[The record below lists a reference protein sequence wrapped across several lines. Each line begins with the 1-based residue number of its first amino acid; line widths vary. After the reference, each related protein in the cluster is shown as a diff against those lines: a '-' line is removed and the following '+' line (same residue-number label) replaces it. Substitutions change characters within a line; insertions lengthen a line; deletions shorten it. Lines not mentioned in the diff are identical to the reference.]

1 MRYALLFALLLLP
14 AAVMAEGG
22 YTLTYRG
29 SNEWVA
35 QEDAKPL
42 RQLLKDAKAKKVTD
56 FTFARNSADDEARSN
71 NRVLILRDIL
81 NKNIKAPITLTEVP
95 EEGVAVGSVVVH
107 LP

>member
-1 MRYALLFALLLLP
+1 MWRGLVVLLLLP
-14 AAVMAEGG
+14 AAAFGAEG

-42 RQLLKDAKAKKVTD
+42 RQLLKDAKARKATA
-56 FTFARNSADDEARSN
+56 FTFARSSADDEVRST

-81 NKNIKAPITLTEVP
+81 AKNIKGPIELREVMDSSVP
-95 EEGVAVGSVVVH
+95 AGSIVVQ